1 MSKSRKSSRPP
12 GVNPHARPCA
22 ATSKKTGKPCAN
34 PAVAGSDFCRMHG
47 GKGGENAET
56 AVEADVK
63 APKTAPNA
71 SSRRRGARPGNQN
84 AVTHGAYALTLLPEE
99 QAIYEQKREQFTA
112 ELGNVDAFDLQLSH
126 MLALIASKLDV
137 AAAKGAPA
145 EALIPLSGEILRL
158 LRSLKATRDSKD
170 PEAEN
175 ATRTAADFLNELI
188 ERDRVRGVTMGEEA
202 LQTRVYDLE
211 REVNDLRAR
220 LNMEPHPDIAH
231 RMDACSHCRRET
243 EQRWTPDG
251 LWVCLRCG
259 WTMEERKADIE
270 TPPTDKEAAILSTP
284 ASELNG
290 E

>member
-1 MSKSRKSSRPP
+1 MSKTRKPARPP
-12 GVNPHARPCA
+12 GVNPHARSCT

-47 GKGGENAET
+47 GKGDGGTENSSET
-56 AVEADVK
+56 ARNK
-63 APKTAPNA
+63 APAVGKHGP
-71 SSRRRGARPGNQN
+71 GARPGNKN

-99 QAIYEQKREQFTA
+99 QAIYEQKRQQFTA

-145 EALIPLSGEILRL
+145 EALIPLSGEIVRL

-175 ATRTAADFLNELI
+175 AIKTAADFLNELI
-188 ERDRVRGVTMGEEA
+188 ERDRERGVTVSEDT
-202 LQTRVYDLE
+202 LQTRVYELE
-211 REVNDLRAR
+211 HEVNDLRAR
-220 LNMEPHPDIAH
+220 LNMEPRPDIAH
-231 RMDACSHCRRET
+231 RMDTCSHCRRET
-243 EQRWTPDG
+243 QQRLTADG

-259 WTMEERKADIE
+259 WAMEERGVETE
-270 TPPTDKEAAILSTP
+270 TPPAEKETTISPTP
-284 ASELNG
+284 ETQAHG
-290 E
+290 G

>member
-1 MSKSRKSSRPP
+1 MSKTRKSSRPP

-47 GKGGENAET
+47 GKGAENAE
-56 AVEADVK
+56 ASVETSAN
-63 APKTAPNA
+63 APKTAQAN

-84 AVTHGAYALTLLPEE
+84 AVTHGAYAMTLLPEE

-175 ATRTAADFLNELI
+175 ATKTAADFLNELI
-188 ERDRVRGVTMGEEA
+188 ERDRERGVTVSEEA
-202 LQTRVYDLE
+202 LQTRVYELE
-211 REVNDLRAR
+211 HEVNDLRAR
-220 LNMEPHPDIAH
+220 LNMEPRPDIAH

-243 EQRWTPDG
+243 EQRRTPDG

-259 WTMEERKADIE
+259 WAMEERKAGIE
-270 TPPTDKEAAILSTP
+270 TPPAEKETTISPTP
-284 ASELNG
+284 ETQAHG
-290 E
+290 G